1 MTSTA
6 ETFSMLLTEAT
17 RAARNK
23 MDRRLKPLG
32 LTQSKWM
39 VLVQLAAAET
49 ESDTVTQTD
58 LAARLGIETPS
69 LVGLLDRLG
78 RDQLI
83 ERRESPLDRRCKLIS
98 FTPKGREVLKQIK
111 KIGAGLRQE
120 LLDGTTEDELLIC
133 VKVLERM
140 KEKAESL

>member
-23 MDRRLKPLG
+23 MDKRLKPLG

-39 VLVQLAAAET
+39 VLVQLAAAEA

-120 LLDGTTEDELLIC
+120 LLEGTTEDELLTC
-133 VKVLERM
+133 VQVLQRM

>member
-1 MTSTA
+1 MTSSA

-39 VLVQLAAAET
+39 VLVQLAAAEA

-78 RDQLI
+78 RDQLV

-120 LLDGTTEDELLIC
+120 LLEGTTEDELLIC
-133 VKVLERM
+133 VKVLQRM
-140 KEKAESL
+140 KEKADSL